1 MKLQKLYR
9 YVRQAADEYNL
20 IEDGDKIAVAV
31 SGGKDSL
38 ALLYALAGLRRFYPA
53 SFTLCAITVDIGFG
67 MDFTPVQ
74 RLCEELDVP
83 FLVCQTQIK
92 EIVFHPDNP
101 NGSCSFCANLRR
113 GALVSKASELGCTKL
128 ALGHHKED
136 IVYTMMMSMLFE
148 GRFYAVSPYTA
159 YNDSKM
165 AVIRPLIYASEGE
178 IRSFAQQY
186 HLPVIK
192 NLCPRDGHSARS
204 DMQQLMKQL
213 NTIYPDARDRFFH
226 AIENGNIED
235 WTAARTHMDVKQLH
249 NQNQAQ
255 KEQKEQKGN
264 ERKEGDSSG
273 GGI

>member
-83 FLVCQTQIK
+83 FFVCQTQIK

-226 AIENGNIED
+226 AIETGNIED
-235 WTAARTHMDVKQLH
+235 WTAARTHMDVKQIH
-249 NQNQAQ
+249 NQNQIQ
-255 KEQKEQKGN
+255 KEQKERKGK
-264 ERKEGDSSG
+264 ERKDGDSSG
-273 GGI
+273 GEI

>member
-38 ALLYALAGLRRFYPA
+38 ALLYALAGLKRFYPA
-53 SFTLCAITVDIGFG
+53 SFTICAITIDIGFE

-74 RLCEELDVP
+74 RLCDELDVP
-83 FLVCQTQIK
+83 FFICHTQIK
-92 EIVFHPDNP
+92 DIVFHPENP

-113 GALVSKASELGCTKL
+113 GALISKALELGCTKL

-136 IVYTMMMSMLFE
+136 IIYTMMMSMLFE

-159 YNDSKM
+159 YDDSQI
-165 AVIRPLIYASEGE
+165 AVIRPLIYVSEGE
-178 IRSFAQQY
+178 IKNFAQQY
-186 HLPVIK
+186 QLPVIK

-204 DMQQLMKQL
+204 DMEPLMKQL
-213 NTIYPDARDRFFH
+213 TSIYPDAKDRFFH
-226 AIENGNIED
+226 AIENGNIDD
-235 WTAARTHMDVKQLH
+235 WTAAHTHMDVKQLI
-249 NQNQAQ
+249 QN
-255 KEQKEQKGN
+255 
-264 ERKEGDSSG
+264 RKMQEKALDKAKNSAKAVQSG
-273 GGI
+273 GEL

>member
-9 YVRQAADEYNL
+9 YVRQAADEYHL
-20 IEDGDKIAVAV
+20 IEEGDKIAVAV

-74 RLCEELDVP
+74 KLCEELDVP
-83 FLVCQTQIK
+83 FYLCSTQIK
-92 EIVFHPDNP
+92 EIVFHHDNP

-113 GALVSKASELGCTKL
+113 GALVSKALELGCTKL

-159 YNDSKM
+159 YDDSQI

-178 IRSFAQQY
+178 IRSFAEQSN
-186 HLPVIK
+186 LPVIK

-213 NTIYPDARDRFFH
+213 NTIYPDARDRFFY

-235 WTAARTHMDVKQLH
+235 WTAARTHMDVKQLLK
-249 NQNQAQ
+249 N
-255 KEQKEQKGN
+255 KEELQDKEA
-264 ERKEGDSSG
+264 G
-273 GGI
+273 GMS

>member
-9 YVRQAADEYNL
+9 YVRQAADEYHL
-20 IEDGDKIAVAV
+20 IEEGDKIAVAV

-38 ALLYALAGLRRFYPA
+38 ALLYALAGLRHFYPA

-67 MDFTPVQ
+67 MDFAPVKE
-74 RLCEELDVP
+74 LCEKLEVP
-83 FLVCQTQIK
+83 FYLCSTQIK

-113 GALVSKASELGCTKL
+113 GALVSKALELGCTKL

-159 YNDSKM
+159 YDDSQI

-178 IRSFAQQY
+178 IRSFAEQSN
-186 HLPVIK
+186 LPVIK

-235 WTAARTHMDVKQLH
+235 WTAARTHMDVKQLIK
-249 NQNQAQ
+249 NKSDLNN
-255 KEQKEQKGN
+255 KK
-264 ERKEGDSSG
+264 SG
-273 GGI
+273 GNAK

>member
-9 YVRQAADEYNL
+9 YVRQAADQYRL

-74 RLCEELDVP
+74 KLCEELDVP
-83 FLVCQTQIK
+83 FFVCQTQIR
-92 EIVFHPDNP
+92 EIVFHPENP

-165 AVIRPLIYASEGE
+165 AVIRPLIYASEGG

-213 NTIYPDARDRFFH
+213 NVIYPDARDRFFH

-235 WTAARTHMDVKQLH
+235 WTAAHTHMDVKQLH
-249 NQNQAQ
+249 NQSQIQ
-255 KEQKEQKGN
+255 KEQKAN
-264 ERKEGDSSG
+264 EYDFPG
-273 GGI
+273 GEI

>member
-9 YVRQAADEYNL
+9 YVRQAADEYKL

-38 ALLYALAGLRRFYPA
+38 ALLYALAGLRHFYPA
-53 SFTLCAITVDIGFG
+53 SFSLCAITVDIGFE

-74 RLCEELDVP
+74 KLCEELDVP
-83 FLVCQTQIK
+83 FCVCSTQIK

-113 GALVSKASELGCTKL
+113 GALVAKASELGCTKL

-204 DMQQLMKQL
+204 DMQQLMQQL

-249 NQNQAQ
+249 TQNQIP
-255 KEQKEQKGN
+255 KG
-264 ERKEGDSSG
+264 RKGQQESEGDSLG
-273 GGI
+273 GEAL

>member
-20 IEDGDKIAVAV
+20 IEEGDKIAVAV

-74 RLCEELDVP
+74 KLCEELDVP
-83 FLVCQTQIK
+83 FFVCSTQIK
-92 EIVFHPDNP
+92 EIVFHLDNP

-113 GALVSKASELGCTKL
+113 GALVAKASELGCTKL

-213 NTIYPDARDRFFH
+213 NITYPDARDRFFH

-249 NQNQAQ
+249 NQNQPP
-255 KEQKEQKGN
+255 KGRK
-264 ERKEGDSSG
+264 ERKEKDCDSSG
-273 GGI
+273 GEI